1 MEKETKILV
10 ADDHPVYREGLIK
23 IIHKEKHLKVC
34 YSIGNG
40 NEAWEIIKTKKPA
53 VAILDISMPGLS
65 GIQIAAKIFEQNL
78 PTRPI
83 ILTMYSEEEYFEE
96 AMESEVHG
104 YLLKNSTDIEIIDCI
119 NAVMKGSFYVSK
131 ELVDSMILNRKK
143 PKPENDITG
152 MLKKLTPAE
161 IQILKLISQNKTSA
175 QIAGELFVSFRT
187 VQNHRNNISH
197 KLGLSGYNK
206 LLLFA
211 IENKNL
217 L

>member
-1 MEKETKILV
+1 MEKEIKILL

-23 IIHKEKHLKVC
+23 IIHKEKNLKVC

-40 NEAWEIIKTKKPA
+40 NEAWEILRTKKPD

-65 GIQIAAKIFEQNL
+65 GLEIASRIFEQNL
-78 PTRPI
+78 STRPI

-96 AMESEVHG
+96 AMEKEVNG
-104 YLLKNSTDIEIIDCI
+104 YLLKNSTHIEIIDCI
-119 NAVMKGSFYVSK
+119 NSVMKGSFYVSK
-131 ELVDSMILNRKK
+131 ELVDNMISSRRKNT
-143 PKPENDITG
+143 PENQIAEL
-152 MLKKLTPAE
+152 LKKLTPTE
-161 IQILKLISQNKTSA
+161 VEILKLLSQNKTSA

-211 IENKNL
+211 IENKNQL
-217 L
+217 